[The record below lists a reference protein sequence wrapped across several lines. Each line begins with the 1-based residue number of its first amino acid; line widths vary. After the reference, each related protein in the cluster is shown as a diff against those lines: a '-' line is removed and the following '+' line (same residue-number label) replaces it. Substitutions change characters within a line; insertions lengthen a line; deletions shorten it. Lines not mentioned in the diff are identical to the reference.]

1 MKLRKTLSLTM
12 ALLLMMSLTA
22 CKTNGNNDAP
32 PQPQQKPEIQEKVL
46 DTNNQSNNNS
56 SSEDNSSTTPPL
68 NNDEFLIEE
77 GTGNDDTSDD
87 TTTLPLEPGS
97 CFVKVDK
104 TIKPDKTSLDTGTN
118 TSIATKNELNENF
131 DEDFL
136 NFIKSETKNENFMVS
151 PLSFRY
157 ALALASYGANGITQK
172 ELLNAMGFNSMD
184 EYISWTNNINK
195 AVSNFN
201 TELKNDIQQFQNNS
215 FFGES
220 KPDRAFSIAN
230 SIWHNSDQEGKIT
243 DKYIS
248 NTAKLFSAIAGNVP
262 SAELEAKINEWV
274 NENTNGLV
282 PSLVDSSIKDANTV
296 LVNTLYMKSSWL
308 NPFQDYATKKA
319 TFHTYDGK
327 SIEKDFMNQKES
339 FKYYEDSNTKA
350 IVMPMEGG
358 INMVFV
364 LGDDNDIF
372 SKLDKASYEDVKAS
386 IPKFEVETSFNNKEL
401 IKYLAQKGVVLALDD
416 TGAADFTPMVE
427 GQDIYIDNIIQKT
440 KVSID
445 ENGAE
450 AAAATAVVMMETT
463 SVGPIT
469 QPKEFIADKPFSY
482 YIYTNTDNGPEIMF
496 YGQYIK

>member
-1 MKLRKTLSLTM
+1 MKLKKTLSLTL
-12 ALLLMMSLTA
+12 ALLLMISLTA
-22 CKTNGNNDAP
+22 CKTNGNNNAP
-32 PQPQQKPEIQEKVL
+32 PQLQQEPKIHEEVPDI
-46 DTNNQSNNNS
+46 NNQSNNS
-56 SSEDNSSTTPPL
+56 SPSENNSSTTLPL
-68 NNDEFLIEE
+68 NNGEFLIEE
-77 GTGNDDTSDD
+77 GTGNNDTSDD
-87 TTTLPLEPGS
+87 TITLPLEPGGRPIE
-97 CFVKVDK
+97 VGE
-104 TIKPDKTSLDTGTN
+104 IIGLDKTSLDTGTN
-118 TSIATKNELNENF
+118 TDISTKNELNENF

-172 ELLNAMGFNSMD
+172 ELLNAMGFDSMD
-184 EYISWTNNINK
+184 EYISWTSNINK
-195 AVSNFN
+195 TVSDFD
-201 TELKNDIQQFQNNS
+201 TELKSDIQQFQNNKL
-215 FFGES
+215 FGES

-230 SIWHNSDQEGKIT
+230 SIWHNSDQEGKIV

-248 NTAKLFSAIAGNVP
+248 DTAKLFSAIAGNIP

-274 NENTNGLV
+274 NENTNGLI

-327 SIEKDFMNQKES
+327 NIEKDFMNQKES
-339 FKYYEDSNTKA
+339 FKYYEDGNTKA
-350 IVMPMEGG
+350 IIMPMEGG

-364 LGDDNDIF
+364 LGDDSDIF
-372 SKLDKASYEDVKAS
+372 SKLDKATYEDVKVS
-386 IPKFEVETSFNNKEL
+386 IPKFEAETSSSNKEL
-401 IKYLAQKGVVLALDD
+401 IRYLTQKGVVLALDD

-427 GQDIYIDNIIQKT
+427 GQDIYIDDIIQKT

-450 AAAATAVVMMETT
+450 AAAATAVVMMEAT
-463 SVGPIT
+463 SAGPIT
-469 QPKEFIADKPFSY
+469 QPKEFIANKPFSY
-482 YIYTNTDNGPEIMF
+482 YIYTDANNGPEIMF
-496 YGQYIK
+496 YGQYVK